1 MSKILENKVAIISGA
16 SRGIGEATVRIFV
29 EEGAKVIIGDV
40 LQEQGQRLATELGDN
55 AVFFKHDV
63 TQEQS
68 WKAIVDFATSNFGAL
83 NILVNNAGILH
94 YGTIVDTQPND
105 YMKVINVNQLG
116 VFLGMQAVIPQ
127 LKIAGGG
134 SIINLSST
142 AGISGY
148 NGMVAY
154 SASKWAVRGM
164 TKVAAAELG
173 KFGIRVN
180 SVHPGGTATAMSP
193 ADKDGNHSAGDN
205 TPLARIAQ
213 PLEIANMI
221 TYLASDKSSFST
233 GAEFIVDGGSTNCMV
248 MEGLEE
254 MNN

>member
-1 MSKILENKVAIISGA
+1 MSKMLENKVAIISGA
-16 SRGIGEATVRIFV
+16 SRGIGEAAVRIFI
-29 EEGAKVIIGDV
+29 EEGAKVIIGDI
-40 LQEQGQRLATELGDN
+40 LEEQGQALADELGDN
-55 AVFFKHDV
+55 AIFFKHDV

-68 WKAIVDFATSNFGAL
+68 WKVIVELALSSFGGL
-83 NILVNNAGILH
+83 DILVNNAGILH
-94 YGTIVDTQPND
+94 YGAIVDTDPND
-105 YMKVINVNQLG
+105 YMKVVNVNQFG
-116 VFLGMQAVIPQ
+116 VFLGMQAVIPH
-127 LKIAGGG
+127 LKAAGGG
-134 SIINLSST
+134 SIVNLSST

-173 KFGIRVN
+173 RFGIRVN

-193 ADKDGNHSAGDN
+193 ADEDGNHTAGDD

-213 PLEIANMI
+213 PSEIANMI

-233 GAEFIVDGGSTNCMV
+233 GAEFVVDGGSTNCLV
-248 MEGLEE
+248 LDRLEE
-254 MNN
+254 MDS